1 MLAELKDHAPHLHR
15 RTTMKLTP
23 ISLVSTVAA
32 VTLLAVGISMTAD
45 LGDSAEAAAGITL
58 AADDDGTA
66 DRGSGDRP
74 PTNTVQRDDDSG
86 LDDGTASQGSE
97 DALIPAGEHRSRTR
111 TRDRGGDDGTGDHG
125 TDDHGTDDHGT
136 DDHGTDDH
144 GTDDHGGDDH
154 GGDRRSRDDDGSQ
167 RPSDDDG
174 TADRGSG
181 DAPGT
186 TSSSSS
192 EVTEDRPPRTEVR
205 EDTDRRETRSEVVQA
220 GSETYAVAAAGNVT
234 VRRDGNTLT
243 VAGVSP
249 SSGWGER
256 VERASGTEVEVT
268 FRRDGLRIDF
278 KAEIEGDRVEVRVRE
293 REG

>member
-1 MLAELKDHAPHLHR
+1 
-15 RTTMKLTP
+15 MKLTP
-23 ISLVSTVAA
+23 TSLGSTVAA

-66 DRGSGDRP
+66 GRGSGDRP
-74 PTNTVQRDDDSG
+74 PTSTVQRDDDTEP
-86 LDDGTASQGSE
+86 DDGTASQGSE
-97 DALIPAGEHRSRTR
+97 DALIPAVEHRSRTR
-111 TRDRGGDDGTGDHG
+111 TRDRGGDHG
-125 TDDHGTDDHGT
+125 TDDHGT
-136 DDHGTDDH
+136 
-144 GTDDHGGDDH
+144 DDH

-186 TSSSSS
+186 TSSSS

-205 EDTDRRETRSEVVQA
+205 EDTDRRETRSEVLHT
-220 GSETYAVAAAGNVT
+220 GSETYAAAAAGNVT

-243 VAGVSP
+243 VTGVSP
-249 SSGWGER
+249 SSGWSER
-256 VERASGTEVEVT
+256 IERSSGTEVEIT
-268 FRRDGLRIDF
+268 FRRDGRRVDF